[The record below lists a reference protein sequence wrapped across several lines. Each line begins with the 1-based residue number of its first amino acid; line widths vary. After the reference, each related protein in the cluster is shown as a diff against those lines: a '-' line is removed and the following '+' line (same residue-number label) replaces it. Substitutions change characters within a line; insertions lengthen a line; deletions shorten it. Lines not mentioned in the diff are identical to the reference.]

1 MLSELRIS
9 GLGVIEEAVLDL
21 HPGFTAVTGETGAGK
36 TMVVTALGL
45 IGGARADAARVRAGA
60 DRAVVEARFEV
71 GPTDA
76 AIGLVEAAGGR
87 LDDDGSVIAVRT
99 VTADGRSRA
108 HVGGRA
114 APAATLAELATGL
127 LAVHGQSEAIG
138 LLRPAQQRVVLDRYA
153 GLDTELETYRRVR
166 TEWLAAAAELRDR
179 RANARERAQ
188 REQVLRMGLQEIE
201 AVAPQPGEDR
211 DLVDEVRR
219 LQNADTLREAA
230 QTAATAVV
238 GADTLTDTPTAVAL
252 VESARRSAAATGDVR
267 LAAVAEQLHGV
278 LAVLGDAGAELAAY
292 LTDLD
297 ADPERLEQ
305 LLARQAELKTLTR
318 RYAEDVDGV
327 LAWARDAAAE
337 LTGLDSSDE
346 AIEAL
351 RGRVREAAERV
362 AAQALLLSARRT
374 EAAGRLGT
382 AVTEELTHLAMGR
395 AAVEVRMTRRA
406 GASDT
411 VAGGPHDAGR
421 DGESDGSG
429 SPALQV
435 EGQWVTATADG
446 IDTVEIVMTAH
457 PGAPALPINR
467 GASGGELSRVMLALE
482 VALADVD
489 PVHTLV
495 FDEVDAGVG
504 GRAATEIGRRLAEL
518 ARTHQVIVVTHLAQV
533 AAFADR
539 HYVVDAAASGLVG
552 RSSVIMAGA
561 DLLAET
567 DGAGTDGGDMTGTAR
582 ELELARMLGG
592 TDSGSALA
600 HAAELVAATRAD
612 RAERSRRS
620 TGATGTA
627 GSKEKTRANGAPRRR
642 KTAATR

>member
-1 MLSELRIS
+1 MPGSVARVLSELRIS

-45 IGGARADAARVRAGA
+45 IGGARADAARVRSGA

-71 GPTDA
+71 PAGDA

-153 GLDTELETYRRVR
+153 GLDTELETYRHLR
-166 TEWLAAAAELRDR
+166 TQWLTAAAELRDR

-188 REQVLRMGLQEIE
+188 REQVLRLGLQEIE

-230 QTAATAVV
+230 QTAATALV
-238 GADTLTDTPTAVAL
+238 GAETLTDAPTAVAL

-278 LAVLGDAGAELAAY
+278 LAVLSDAGAELAAY
-292 LTDLD
+292 LVDLD
-297 ADPERLEQ
+297 ADPQRLEQ

-327 LAWARDAAAE
+327 LAWAREAAAE

-351 RGRVREAAERV
+351 RGRVREAAGQV

-374 EAAGRLGT
+374 DAAGRLGA
-382 AVTEELTHLAMGR
+382 AVTAELAHLAMGR
-395 AAVEVRMTRRA
+395 AAVEVRVTRRA
-406 GASDT
+406 GADADAPRS
-411 VAGGPHDAGR
+411 AGTAASE
-421 DGESDGSG
+421 DGG
-429 SPALQV
+429 SPVLQV
-435 EGQWVTATADG
+435 DGQWVTATADG
-446 IDTVEIVMTAH
+446 IDQVEIVMTAH

-561 DLLAET
+561 DLLTESGHGPE
-567 DGAGTDGGDMTGTAR
+567 DGTGATIGTAR

-600 HAAELVAATRAD
+600 HAAELIAATRAD
-612 RAERSRRS
+612 RADRPRR
-620 TGATGTA
+620 GGRGKGTA
-627 GSKEKTRANGAPRRR
+627 GTNGAPRRR
-642 KTAATR
+642 KPAAASH